1 MSKCLRPIAKVL
13 PLSLVLLLFTACGE
27 REDTRTHE
35 EIVKEDLAEILA
47 LQGSPCGEVNSYTLD
62 KRLRYRV
69 ECENGEHYRIRVSSE
84 GEIRVRKHQR
94 KQEAKQSGASQ

>member
-1 MSKCLRPIAKVL
+1 MSNRFRPIAQ
-13 PLSLVLLLFTACGE
+13 VLLLSMVLLLLAACGE

-35 EIVKEDLAEILA
+35 EIVKEDLAEILT
-47 LQGSPCGEVNSYTLD
+47 LQGSPCGEVISYSLD

-69 ECENGEHYRIRVSSE
+69 ECKSGENYRIRVSSE

-94 KQEAKQSGASQ
+94 ENDTTQSGSSQ